1 MKHVIAAVL
10 CLPLPLS
17 GFADSAGYRVIYDGG
32 SPAAKAG
39 TSLYLY
45 IDSGLIRLAEQ
56 KGVVL
61 ASIAVTVVAATI
73 AVSRDVP
80 LLQSRVDRRKDRMYN
95 LSSLIACGSRRTSYR
110 GRRGRYRELLHE
122 QSDSDHD
129 DRG

>member
-61 ASIAVTVVAATI
+61 AI